1 MKDARR
7 RGEKRAQS
15 YLTNCFSKKLKT
27 RNQTFVAVGMEE
39 KEEVVAGQSQ
49 RKRVRVDD
57 DEQHQEHK
65 ENGGDHNDG
74 GFDTES
80 LVLLKLTPIV
90 CSRQKGA
97 VEQTQMNQGKHKSM
111 RLSLIVW

>member
-1 MKDARR
+1 
-7 RGEKRAQS
+7 
-15 YLTNCFSKKLKT
+15 
-27 RNQTFVAVGMEE
+27 MEE
-39 KEEVVAGQSQ
+39 KEDVAGQSQ

-57 DEQHQEHK
+57 DEHQEHK
-65 ENGGDHNDG
+65 ENGVDHNDG

-80 LVLLKLTPIV
+80 HVPLKLTPIV

-97 VEQTQMNQGKHKSM
+97 VEQTQKNQGKHKSM